1 MNIHVTFKQLDPSE
15 QLKQYAEKRLN
26 KLSKFCPENENI
38 EAFITL
44 SVDKYRHK
52 AEVNLKGKNMHI
64 SAIEQSEDL
73 YASIDL
79 VLEKL
84 ETQVKRQFN
93 KMKDKHRSARQA
105 RVVREDVLAFVNEA
119 NPNEH
124 SIVRSDSYEPKPM
137 LVDEAAVQLDKS
149 NNEFLVFIN
158 ADNDK
163 VNVLYKLKTGDMGL
177 IDPDV

>member
-15 QLKQYAEKRLN
+15 QLKQYAEKRLS
-26 KLSKFCPENENI
+26 KLSKFCPENENT
-38 EAFITL
+38 EAFVTL

-52 AEVNLKGKNMHI
+52 AEVNLRGKNMHI
-64 SAIEQSEDL
+64 SAIEESEDL

-84 ETQVKRQFN
+84 ETQVKRQFE
-93 KMKDKHRSARQA
+93 KMKDKQRSARQA
-105 RVVREDVLAFVNEA
+105 RMVRMDVLAFDNEDR
-119 NPNEH
+119 PNEH
-124 SIVRSDSYEPKPM
+124 NIIRSDSYEPKPM
-137 LVDEAAVQLDKS
+137 HVDEAAVQLDKS

-158 ADNDK
+158 AENDK
-163 VNVLYKLKTGDMGL
+163 VNVLYKLRSGDMGL